1 MRVRVRSRLVLMSV
15 SGEAGLRIR
24 GENTLSHRLVI
35 GLLSPVLMR
44 GKVRYEDLLWV
55 MWAW

>member
-1 MRVRVRSRLVLMSV
+1 MRVRSRLVLMSV